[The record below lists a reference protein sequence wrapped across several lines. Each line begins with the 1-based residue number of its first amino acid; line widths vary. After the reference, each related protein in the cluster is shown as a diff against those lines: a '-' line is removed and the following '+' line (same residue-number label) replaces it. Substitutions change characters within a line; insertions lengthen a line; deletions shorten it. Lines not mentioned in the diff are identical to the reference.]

1 MTNKIISR
9 FRDFH
14 GAKKKYAF
22 TVAAITILCLV
33 TILYSPSV
41 AFARGSNTWPQREG
55 YYVIPQKKAMP
66 YYWGEEKID
75 SKLTHEDVKVNKS
88 NESLVNN
95 ELNRATRITT
105 IKEEIFNIA
114 VSINFNCIQLIN
126 MA

>member
-1 MTNKIISR
+1 
-9 FRDFH
+9 
-14 GAKKKYAF
+14 
-22 TVAAITILCLV
+22 
-33 TILYSPSV
+33 
-41 AFARGSNTWPQREG
+41 
-55 YYVIPQKKAMP
+55 VIPQKKAMP